1 MAWESQSTRRVGCS
15 AVARQAARFTAVVVL
30 PTPPFW
36 FATAMIRA
44 KYSPESE
51 NLAKASQ
58 GCKMFHVEQCFEGW
72 KPGFGWRIVPCGTFA
87 IAPRW
92 TRLELLH
99 LERYPAISQL
109 RSSTMRLVS
118 LRRKLVCAF
127 LDFERLDG
135 RIPMLRSR
143 GGHQLL
149 GDSRWSALFHVEH
162 RLTRSS
168 PNF

>member
-1 MAWESQSTRRVGCS
+1 MAAVAFAWESQSTRRVGCS

-58 GCKMFHVEQCFEGW
+58 GCKMFHVEQRFDGGNQVSEGELFHVEHLPLPLDGPSWSCF
-72 KPGFGWRIVPCGTFA
+72 
-87 IAPRW
+87 
-92 TRLELLH
+92 H
-99 LERYPAISQL
+99 LERCPAISQL

-118 LRRKLVCAF
+118 LRR
-127 LDFERLDG
+127 
-135 RIPMLRSR
+135 
-143 GGHQLL
+143 
-149 GDSRWSALFHVEH
+149 
-162 RLTRSS
+162 
-168 PNF
+168 N